1 MSDLPCRLA
10 SICDVTAPLLAN
22 KLNNPWTNQSADPV
36 GNQLANKLNNP
47 VGNQLANKLNN
58 PIGNQLANPIANQL
72 ANPVGNQL
80 ANPVGNQ
87 LANTYIVTISNIHCS
102 TAVITLNGES
112 FDICY
117 WPKSGELSCPRQIL
131 WVTQHIDGVLQVK
144 NINNLGPKLILFQ
157 AICDMHKG
165 EFNANCNSSGYANTR
180 DMHNIV

>member
-36 GNQLANKLNNP
+36 GNQSANKLN
-47 VGNQLANKLNN
+47 
-58 PIGNQLANPIANQL
+58 NPIANQL
-72 ANPVGNQL
+72 ANPVGD
-80 ANPVGNQ
+80 Q

-102 TAVITLNGES
+102 TAVITLDGES

-157 AICDMHKG
+157 AICDMHKE

>member
-47 VGNQLANKLNN
+47 
-58 PIGNQLANPIANQL
+58 IGDQLANPIANQL
-72 ANPVGNQL
+72 ANPVGD
-80 ANPVGNQ
+80 Q

-165 EFNANCNSSGYANTR
+165 EFNANCNSSGYANTH